1 MLAITA
7 EQTGQPLERV
17 ERDSLRDKWFTAQEA
32 VAYGLADAVL
42 VEAASLAPSR
52 RAGFGI
58 ASMAGAPEVEASA
71 R

>member
-7 EQTGQPLERV
+7 EQTGRPLEQV
-17 ERDSLRDKWFTAQEA
+17 ERDSRRDKWFTAQEA

-42 VEAASLAPSR
+42 VEAASVTPSR
-52 RAGFGI
+52 RAGFGL
-58 ASMAGAPEVEASA
+58 ASMATAQAAVSA